1 LSRKLVGL
9 SGRRIVN
16 ALRRGGFDL
25 IRVSGSHHVLRKPEV
40 PNSTVVVP
48 VHGARDIPP
57 GTVASILRQAGLTV
71 EEFSSL
77 L

>member
-9 SGRRIVN
+9 SGRRVVN

-25 IRVSGSHHVLRKPEV
+25 IRVSGSHHVLRKPGV
-40 PNSTVVVP
+40 PNSKVVVP
-48 VHGARDIPP
+48 VHGARDLPP

>member
-9 SGRRIVN
+9 SGRRVVN

-25 IRVSGSHHVLRKPEV
+25 IRVSGSHHVLRKPGV
-40 PNSTVVVP
+40 PNSKVVVP
-48 VHGARDIPP
+48 VHGARDLPP

-77 L
+77 I